1 MHENEIS
8 SEIIGGAIEIHR
20 HFGPGLEKP
29 IYQATLTH
37 ELRLRQLTIVQHLSV
52 DLDYKGLHIP
62 SGHSIDLLVN
72 DKVIVMVQAR
82 EIPLPVWRAILLS
95 NLKLTGKRLGLLI
108 NFTVP
113 TLKDGITRIVN
124 NLTDE

>member
-8 SEIIGGAIEIHR
+8 SEIIGGAIEVHR
-20 HFGPGLEKP
+20 HFGPGLYKP
-29 IYQATLTH
+29 VYEVSLTH
-37 ELRLRQLTIVQHLSV
+37 ELRLRQLAIVQHLGV
-52 DLDYKGLHIP
+52 DLEYKGLHMP
-62 SGHSIDLLVN
+62 SGHQIDLLVN

-108 NFTVP
+108 NFCVP
-113 TLKDGITRIVN
+113 VLKDGIIRVVN
-124 NLTDE
+124 GLTD